1 MLSQTL
7 MEGIAIEL
15 GFWKWFVDQPR
26 FREEWLDE
34 ERRTVDLQPEIYEW
48 FRSRSNVDD
57 LKVLDVGSGV
67 VSVLLGTFPKQNI
80 TTVDPLGALYPFV
93 FDYEK
98 HAIPAPL
105 ARGGEEMD
113 FSEEFDIAHISNA
126 IDHAQNP
133 GLVFEKMMAAVKP
146 GGYVIVQGLVDE
158 ATAEN
163 WGGLHQFNFRLTEDG
178 LVIYVGREGEERYL
192 SGRAVFHL
200 VKRFHAEA
208 RDWFIA
214 VFKKPVEM
222 AG

>member
-34 ERRTVDLQPEIYEW
+34 ARRTVDLQPEIYDW
-48 FRSRSNVDD
+48 FRSRANADA
-57 LKVLDVGSGV
+57 LRVLDVGSGV

-126 IDHAQNP
+126 IDHSQDP
-133 GLVFEKMMAAVKP
+133 LRLFHRMMAAVKP
-146 GGYVIVQGLVDE
+146 GGHVVVQGLVDE
-158 ATAEN
+158 GTHEN
-163 WGGLHQFNFRLTEDG
+163 WGGMHQFNFRLSG
-178 LVIYVGREGEERYL
+178 EGVL
-192 SGRAVFHL
+192 SFVNKQGDEFAIPGRAVFHL
-200 VKRFHAEA
+200 TKLFHAIG
-208 RDWFIA
+208 RDWFIS
-214 VFKKPVEM
+214 VFEKPT
-222 AG
+222 